1 MLVLGF
7 EVRHYLVLAD
17 AGCAQSVI
25 QLGLDLLKS
34 VPQSLDPTKAPHESG
49 QAEEYGNVRKE
60 IDELDMLE
68 NPCCF
73 WTASLYARS
82 CNTHKR
88 PSESRQNNCC
98 FDLGREGERQRFSEE
113 AGPACV
119 VSASKRGA
127 WEGVGVGER
136 KEGEGGRRGG
146 GESRTVFA
154 KLATERPCG
163 ERHTS

>member
-7 EVRHYLVLAD
+7 EARHYLVLAD

-49 QAEEYGNVRKE
+49 QAEEYGNVRKV

-68 NPCCF
+68 SPCCF
-73 WTASLYARS
+73 WTTSRYARS
-82 CNTHKR
+82 SNTHKR

-136 KEGEGGRRGG
+136 EEGEGR